1 MGVWHWARSQLILWF
16 KEEGLN
22 WRMIWGFLE
31 RALEL
36 SNSSPSFYM
45 QENWGLR
52 WCTELSKGSQKELV
66 LESTLWVSWTRAL
79 SKSFAH
85 KWPNFI
91 YLCIYLCFLLTS
103 FWKWRVSSRVKDQ
116 CDCLSEGLQVG
127 LCPGDLQNA
136 VSVAALLM
144 GCTLNWP
151 PTAVLVRKE
160 MEGGRGA
167 SWTLEAGGGT
177 WGSSCWLCELEK
189 GLLAC
194 SCGLQLTCEELLPK
208 RRSFEN
214 SPEGGGEETFKE
226 EINKRGDR
234 LLTLPKGALVYLW
247 NFTPPLPL
255 A

>member
-1 MGVWHWARSQLILWF
+1 MV
-16 KEEGLN
+16 
-22 WRMIWGFLE
+22 
-31 RALEL
+31 
-36 SNSSPSFYM
+36 
-45 QENWGLR
+45 
-52 WCTELSKGSQKELV
+52 SKGSQKELV
-66 LESTLWVSWTRAL
+66 LESTLWVSWTCTL

-91 YLCIYLCFLLTS
+91 YLCIFLCFLLTS
-103 FWKWRVSSRVKDQ
+103 FWKWLVSSRVKDQ
-116 CDCLSEGLQVG
+116 CDCLNEGLRVG
-127 LCPGDLQNA
+127 LCSGDPQ

-144 GCTLNWP
+144 GYSLNWP

-160 MEGGRGA
+160 MEGGCGV
-167 SWTLEAGGGT
+167 SWTLEQGGGT
-177 WGSSCWLCELEK
+177 WGCSCWLFELEK
-189 GLLAC
+189 GLLVC
-194 SCGLQLTCEELLPK
+194 SCGLQPTCEELLPK

-214 SPEGGGEETFKE
+214 SPEGWEEETFKE